1 MSTAVPSRTAWF
13 RTFTPRPA
21 ATTRL
26 LCFPHAGGAASAFR
40 GWAAGLPASVEV
52 TAVQYPGR
60 QDRYEEAPASDMT
73 ALVAAITGSIGPLLD
88 RPVAF
93 FGHSMGATVAYEVAR
108 ALPRELRPAL
118 VHLFASA
125 RRAPDRCRPPGP
137 EFRGDEGVLRYVRD
151 LGGTGAALL
160 DHPELLAVALPA
172 LRADFALIDTY
183 RHRPGAPLMCPVTA
197 LVGSDD
203 TYNTPADAQEWARFT
218 TAGFGLHVLPGGHF
232 YTETAT
238 DELLEVVTGRLAPA
252 GRP

>member
-1 MSTAVPSRTAWF
+1 MSTAAPTRSAWF

-21 ATTRL
+21 ARIRL
-26 LCFPHAGGAASAFR
+26 ICFPHAGGAASAFR

-52 TAVQYPGR
+52 TAVQFPGR
-60 QDRYEEAPASDMT
+60 QDRYDETPPSDMA
-73 ALVAAITGSIGPLLD
+73 ALVAAITEEIGPLLD

-125 RRAPDRCRPPGP
+125 RRAPAECRPLAP
-137 EFRGDEGVLRYVRD
+137 EFQGDEGVLRYVRG

-160 DHPELLAVALPA
+160 ADPALLDVALPV
-172 LRADFALIDTY
+172 LRTDFGLIDTY
-183 RHRPGAPLMCPVTA
+183 RHQPGAPLMCPVTA
-197 LVGSDD
+197 IVGSDD
-203 TYNTPADAQEWARFT
+203 TYNTPAEAQAWSHYT
-218 TAGFGLHVLPGGHF
+218 TAAFGLHVLPGGHF

-238 DELLEVVTGRLAPA
+238 EELLEVVTERLAPA
-252 GRP
+252 VRP